1 MKRLAVSLAKVK
13 VELLG
18 ETSRY
23 VEANAQVETL
33 HDNLVDAQVRTL
45 GDRLTH
51 VHFEALGYCIYA
63 TSGGGPKRIKNNVSI
78 RRFKR

>member
-1 MKRLAVSLAKVK
+1 MNKLAVTLAKVK
-13 VELLG
+13 VELLK

-23 VEANAQVETL
+23 VKVNAQVETL

-45 GDRLTH
+45 CDRLTH
-51 VHFEALGYCIYA
+51 VHFEALGCCICA
-63 TSGGGPKRIKNNVSI
+63 TSGGAPKRIKTKVSM